1 MRKLL
6 ILAVFSLLLVVGSRS
21 HAEGLKIGVVDFQ
34 RALNEVNEG
43 KSAKAKLK
51 GEFSAKQ
58 SQLEA
63 RQTELNAMR
72 DSLQKSAANMS
83 KEALQLKEKEYR
95 DKFVEL
101 QKMLGQFQKDM
112 GTKESE
118 ITKNIVVKLKQVTS
132 EVGTAEKFTM
142 IFEKSQDTL
151 VYATN
156 AEDVTS
162 KVIAKYNSR

>member
-6 ILAVFSLLLVVGSRS
+6 ILAVFSILLVGGSTR
-21 HAEGLKIGVVDFQ
+21 AESLKVGVVDFQ

-43 KSAKAKLK
+43 KTAKAKLK
-51 GEFSAKQ
+51 GEFSTKQ

-63 RQTELNAMR
+63 RQTELNTMR
-72 DSLQKSAANMS
+72 DSLQKSAASMS
-83 KEALQLKEKEYR
+83 KEALQIKEKEYR